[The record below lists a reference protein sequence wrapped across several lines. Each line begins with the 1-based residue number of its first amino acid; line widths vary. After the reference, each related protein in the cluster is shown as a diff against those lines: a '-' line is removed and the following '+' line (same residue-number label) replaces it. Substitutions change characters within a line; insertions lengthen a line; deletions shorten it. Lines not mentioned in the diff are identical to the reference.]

1 MKATIRPNV
10 RFREL
15 QANQA
20 GMASPAAIDALATVL
35 TLGAV
40 AVVVGLIVLV
50 QRVSEFWAG
59 VILGGFGGVSLVIGL
74 IAVGVC
80 LAGGSMPEAPRGGV
94 CDRGVHR

>member
-1 MKATIRPNV
+1 MNQTIRPNV

-20 GMASPAAIDALATVL
+20 GMASPAAVDALATVL

>member
-15 QANQA
+15 QVNQA

-59 VILGGFGGVSLVIGL
+59 VILGGFGGVTLVIGL

-80 LAGGSMPEAPRGGV
+80 LAGGSTPETPRPGV

>member
-1 MKATIRPNV
+1 MSQTIRPNV

-20 GMASPAAIDALATVL
+20 GMASPAVIDALATVL

-50 QRVSEFWAG
+50 QRVS
-59 VILGGFGGVSLVIGL
+59 
-74 IAVGVC
+74 
-80 LAGGSMPEAPRGGV
+80 
-94 CDRGVHR
+94 